1 MRSVFRKLSLTLFGT
16 TLLVLGTG
24 SRGKAI
30 IATDSNALFDRILF
44 PGDFSG
50 VVQLGRNPE
59 PFSSGFCTA
68 SLLTGG
74 QYLLTAAHC
83 LTDSSGLLD
92 FNPTSTFAY
101 FNLPT
106 GPASIAVNDVFI
118 HPDWS
123 GNLLVGND
131 VALLSLAELA
141 PDTAAQYDIYR
152 DTNEIGQI
160 FTKVGY
166 GEIGT
171 GDFGEGF
178 DELGNTLSNLFNFGF
193 YGFNEF
199 DATEVILPGL
209 FADSVF
215 SLFNEAPTPVIGSQL
230 LFDFDNGS
238 PLVNALG
245 SLGLGSFEV
254 NTARGDSGGPAFIGN
269 QIAGITSYGL
279 DWLFG
284 VDTDVVGD
292 PFFEGFGS
300 FGELSGEVRVSSYTS
315 FIDAVL
321 LGQVPSSLTSQLP
334 LPATPPTEAIPEPTT
349 IVGTLAFGSWLY
361 QRRQT
366 WKKRRPTLS

>member
-1 MRSVFRKLSLTLFGT
+1 MRFVFRKLSLTLFGAA
-16 TLLVLGTG
+16 LLVLGTG

-30 IATDSNALFDRILF
+30 IATDSNALFNRVLL

-50 VVQLGRNPE
+50 VVQLGRNPD

-83 LTDSSGLLD
+83 LTNGSGSLD

-101 FNLPT
+101 FDLPT
-106 GPASIAVNDVFI
+106 GPTSIAVNDVFI
-118 HPDWS
+118 HPDWT
-123 GNLLVGND
+123 GNVFIGDD
-131 VALLSLAELA
+131 VALLALAGLA
-141 PDTAAQYDIYR
+141 PDTAAQYNIYR
-152 DTNEIGQI
+152 GTDEIGQI

-171 GDFGEGF
+171 GVFGEGF
-178 DELGNTLSNLFNFGF
+178 DEFGNALSNIFNLGF
-193 YGFNEF
+193 YGLNEF
-199 DATEVILPGL
+199 DATEAILPGI
-209 FADSVF
+209 FANSF
-215 SLFNEAPTPVIGSQL
+215 FNEVPIPVTGSQL

-238 PLVNALG
+238 TVVNALG
-245 SLGLGSFEV
+245 GLGLGTFEV
-254 NTARGDSGGPAFIGN
+254 NTARGDSGGPAFVNN

-279 DWLFG
+279 DWFLG

-292 PFFEGFGS
+292 IFFDGFGS
-300 FGELSGEVRVSSYTS
+300 FGELSGEVRVSSYAG

-321 LGQVPSSLTSQLP
+321 LGQVPSSLTGQLP
-334 LPATPPTEAIPEPTT
+334 FPTTPPAEAIPEPTT
-349 IVGTLAFGSWLY
+349 IVGTLAFGRWLY

-366 WKKRRPTLS
+366 WGKRQSASS